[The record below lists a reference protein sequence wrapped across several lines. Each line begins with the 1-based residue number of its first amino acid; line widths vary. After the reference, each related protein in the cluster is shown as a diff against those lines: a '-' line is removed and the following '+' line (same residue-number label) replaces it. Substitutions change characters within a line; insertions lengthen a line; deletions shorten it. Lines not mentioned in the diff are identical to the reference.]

1 MRKLTAVLCAVV
13 LTFGMAATVFANPSI
28 STIGTEKVTVSAE
41 TAAKL
46 GEGMS
51 IAVKEAAPENYENA
65 AVAEA
70 VKKLND
76 NATKIT
82 MTEILAILKVDA
94 GTAKT
99 ESGKAIDLTKYEP
112 ITKFADLVVTDGA
125 SVEYDVNG
133 EVISVEATI
142 TLDAVKGAKAEEL
155 LIMQLNPKT
164 GDTYFIEFEEDKFDA
179 ETGEVTVTFPC
190 LGPFTVLEKTV

>member
-13 LTFGMAATVFANPSI
+13 LTLGMAATVFANPSI

-82 MTEILAILKVDA
+82 MAEILAILKIDA

-99 ESGKAIDLTKYEP
+99 ESGKAIELTKYEP

-125 SVEYDVNG
+125 SVEYNVNG

-142 TLDAVKGAKAEEL
+142 TLDAVKGAKAEDL

-164 GDTYFIEFEEDKFDA
+164 GDTYLIEFEEDKFDA

-190 LGPFTVLEKTV
+190 LGPFTVLEKTA